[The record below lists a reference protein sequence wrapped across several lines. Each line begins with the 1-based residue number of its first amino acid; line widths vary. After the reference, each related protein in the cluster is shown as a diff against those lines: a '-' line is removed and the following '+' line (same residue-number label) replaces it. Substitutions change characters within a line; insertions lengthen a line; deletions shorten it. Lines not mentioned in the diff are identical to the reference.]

1 MVVTNNNNVKG
12 EMVGKSKEKA
22 DLIIHPVRLRILQI
36 LADHSLTTGEISD
49 RMPDVAKSSIYRH
62 LRKLLDGG
70 MVAVSEVKTVKGT
83 AEKVFSCV
91 VPPTISVQ
99 DIESMSKEDHL
110 YYFSAYAATL
120 IQGFKRYLEFTR
132 LSGLNSRPCWLSR
145 SDFLCQ
151 Q

>member
-1 MVVTNNNNVKG
+1 MVNH
-12 EMVGKSKEKA
+12 KEKA

-70 MVAVSEVKTVKGT
+70 MVAVSEVKSVKGT
-83 AEKVFSCV
+83 EEKVYSCV
-91 VPPTISVQ
+91 VPPTILVQ

-110 YYFSAYAATL
+110 YYFSTYAATL
-120 IQGFKRYLEFTR
+120 IQGFKRYLDSHEF
-132 LSGLNSRPCWLSR
+132 SGLNSRSCWLPR